1 MKSRNTKKLKKG
13 KGWVKRFAP
22 SIGMGDRMFD
32 RLPYFFFVSGLA
44 LIMVWNVYRGQTTA
58 KAIQV
63 ERIEVSELRSQSST
77 LLSEINNENKQSEV
91 LRRMRQRKLGLEGS
105 SPRKLYAENSR

>member
-1 MKSRNTKKLKKG
+1 MKPRNTKKQKR
-13 KGWVKRFAP
+13 GWVKRLAP
-22 SIGMGDRMFD
+22 TIGMGDRMFD

-63 ERIEVSELRSQSST
+63 ERKEVSELRSQSST

>member
-1 MKSRNTKKLKKG
+1 MKLRKTKKLKT
-13 KGWVKRFAP
+13 GWVKRFAP
-22 SIGMGDRMFD
+22 AIGMGDRMFD

-44 LIMVWNVYRGQTTA
+44 LVMVWNVYRGQNTV

-63 ERIEVSELRSQSST
+63 ERVEVSELRSQSST
-77 LLSEINNENKQSEV
+77 LLSEINNQNKQSEV
-91 LRRMRQRKLGLEGS
+91 LRRMRQRKLGLDGS

>member
-1 MKSRNTKKLKKG
+1 MKPRNTKKQK

-22 SIGMGDRMFD
+22 TIAMGDRMFD
-32 RLPYFFFVSGLA
+32 HLPYFFFVSGLA
-44 LIMVWNVYRGQTTA
+44 LIMVWNVYRGQGTV

-63 ERIEVSELRSQSST
+63 ERVEVSELRSQSST

-91 LRRMRQRKLGLEGS
+91 LRRMRQRNLGLDGS

>member
-1 MKSRNTKKLKKG
+1 MKPRNTKKTK

-22 SIGMGDRMFD
+22 AVGMGDRMFD

-44 LIMVWNVYRGQTTA
+44 LIMVWNVYRGQGTV
-58 KAIQV
+58 KSIQL
-63 ERIEVSELRSQSST
+63 ERAQVSELRSQSST